1 MPSSHFNI
9 IANVSMLT
17 SKRESGL
24 LEEMMGFLPR
34 VHMTNEARAAVTLDL
49 VVLREELVA
58 MSEKE
63 AVATTTL
70 PTLSMLPLLPF
81 L

>member
-1 MPSSHFNI
+1 
-9 IANVSMLT
+9 
-17 SKRESGL
+17 
-24 LEEMMGFLPR
+24 
-34 VHMTNEARAAVTLDL
+34 MTNEARAAVTLDL

-70 PTLSMLPLLPF
+70 ATLSMLPLLPF